1 MFFQTPKTSQEW
13 LQIAQEYDE
22 KWNFP
27 HCLGALDGKHIL
39 IQSPTHSGYEFG
51 NYKGTF
57 SVVLIALVDANY
69 RFIYVDVGC
78 HSRTTDGDIFQ
89 NTALF
94 KKLTENQLMLPP
106 DQPLPSQ
113 EPPIPYVFVGD
124 NAFTLSTHLMT
135 PYPGTYERGCADG
148 VFNYHLSRVHQVV
161 ENVFGRM
168 ASVFRVF
175 RKPML
180 LEPDKVSNITMACV
194 LLHNFLISSKTSS
207 SRYFPLGTLDTE
219 QGGEVVAVSWQQ
231 DQKDLSSFLPLR
243 KMPGK
248 PEFSANRIRE
258 AFANFFA
265 TCGKVPLQDTF
276 S

>member
-1 MFFQTPKTSQEW
+1 MPTTSQEW

-27 HCLGALDGKHIL
+27 HCLGVLDGKHIL
-39 IQSPTHSGYEFG
+39 IQSPTYSGCEFG

-57 SVVLIALVDANY
+57 SVVLMALVDANY

-78 HSRTTDGDIFQ
+78 QGRIIDGDIFQ
-89 NTALF
+89 NTTLF
-94 KKLTENQLMLPP
+94 KKLNENQLMLPP

-113 EPPIPYVFVGD
+113 ELPIPYVFVGD

-135 PYPGTYERGCADG
+135 PYPGTYDRVYADG
-148 VFNYHLSRVHQVV
+148 VFNYHLSRVHRVV

-175 RKPML
+175 TKPML
-180 LEPDKVSNITMACV
+180 LEPDKVSSITMACV

-207 SRYFPLGTLDTE
+207 SRYLPLGTFDTE
-219 QGGEVVAVSWQQ
+219 QGGEVIAGSWRQ

-248 PEFSANRIRE
+248 PELAANKIRE
-258 AFANFFA
+258 AFADFFA
-265 TCGKVPLQDTF
+265 TCDKVPLQGMF

>member
-1 MFFQTPKTSQEW
+1 MCFQMPRTSQEW

-27 HCLGALDGKHIL
+27 HCVGALDGKHIL
-39 IQSPTHSGYEFG
+39 IQSPTHSGSEFG

-69 RFIYVDVGC
+69 RFIFVDVGC
-78 HSRTTDGDIFQ
+78 QGRISDGDIFR
-89 NTALF
+89 NATLF
-94 KKLTENQLMLPP
+94 KRLNENQLMLPP
-106 DQPLPSQ
+106 DQPLPS
-113 EPPIPYVFVGD
+113 ERLPIPYVFVGD
-124 NAFTLSTHLMT
+124 NVFTLSSHLMT
-135 PYPGTYERGCADG
+135 PYPGTYDKGSVDG
-148 VFNYHLSRVHQVV
+148 IFNSRLLRVHRLV
-161 ENVFGRM
+161 ENVFGIM

-180 LEPDKVSNITMACV
+180 LEPDKVTNITMTCV
-194 LLHNFLISSKTSS
+194 LLHNFLSSSKTSS
-207 SRYFPLGTLDTE
+207 SSYLPLGTFDTE
-219 QGGEVVAVSWQQ
+219 KEGEVTPGSWRQ

-248 PEFSANRIRE
+248 PEFAANRIRD
-258 AFANFFA
+258 AFASFFA
-265 TCGKVPLQDTF
+265 TNGQVPWQDTV